1 MKTIPAIFYMILIVT
16 GQVAGAPASM
26 WEDLIRS
33 GAKGDEAVRAAGRAE
48 RVASELSKGG
58 AAGRALSRE
67 VGEVADAAV
76 RSRRLQ
82 AMIEATLHQPDPAL
96 LRQIQALA
104 PAEMEAAVV
113 LARGSRRLIEAVPD
127 VAGRARMLREGG
139 ADLVGAVGLH
149 GDELAREASRLDALV
164 LGGQVPAR
172 IADQAALAR
181 FAEVMRRGD
190 GGAWRFW
197 QQYVKPHWKKW
208 VAGGAFA
215 TYLVNPEFYHDALGN
230 LTKEGTR
237 RVGEIV
243 GAAVGGVIEGSAEG
257 AKSAAGKVWQK
268 FSAHYLHGPGAWI
281 AWMGL
286 ALMCW
291 FLGMLLPRTRRFCLA
306 PVAWLFRKPK
316 A

>member
-1 MKTIPAIFYMILIVT
+1 MKKIPAIFVLILIFT
-16 GQVAGAPASM
+16 GPIAGAPASM
-26 WEDLIRS
+26 WDDLIRS
-33 GAKGDEAVRAAGRAE
+33 GAKGDEAFRAAGRAE
-48 RVASELSKGG
+48 RVAAELSKGG
-58 AAGRALSRE
+58 AAGRALSHE
-67 VGEVADAAV
+67 AGEVADAAA

-82 AMIEATLHQPDPAL
+82 ALLTATLHQPDPAL

-104 PAEMEAAVV
+104 PAELEAAVV
-113 LARGSRRLIEAVPD
+113 LGRGGRRLIEAVPD
-127 VAGRARMLREGG
+127 VAGRARMLRDGG

-149 GDELAREASRLDALV
+149 GDDLAREASRLDALV
-164 LGGQVPAR
+164 LGGKIPAR

-181 FAEVMRRGD
+181 FAEVMRAGD
-190 GGAWRFW
+190 GGAWKFW
-197 QQYVKPHWKKW
+197 QQYVKPHWGKW

-215 TYLVNPEFYHDALGN
+215 AYLASPETFHDALGN

-257 AKSAAGKVWQK
+257 AKSAAGKVWQR

-281 AWMGL
+281 AWLGL

-291 FLGMLLPRTRRFCLA
+291 VLGMLLPRTRRVCLA
-306 PVAWLFRKPK
+306 PLAWLFRKPK
-316 A
+316 P